1 MLDLEQKLYQMIIN
15 RLDGDKLSSASYR
28 EQAVALVNKG
38 IGGFILFGGKK
49 DETKGFIDRLQSL
62 SAIPLFIASDIE
74 RGVGQQVGEAT
85 RFPSQMAVA
94 AAINKNN
101 ADDVELLKNA
111 INAIAQE
118 ALDIGINMPLI
129 PVLDVN
135 RNPDN
140 PIICTRAFS
149 DDPEEVAWYGK
160 TYITVLEEAG
170 VLSCAKHFPGHGD
183 TSIDSHI
190 ELPVISKPLNELI
203 NIDVYPFRE
212 AVRAGVSSIMTG
224 HLSIP
229 AIDILPATLSKMI
242 ITGLLR
248 KELGYEGII
257 MTDALNMSALKEYKQ
272 VPVQCLN
279 AGFDILL
286 HPENVN
292 SVMEELKQA
301 VSCGEIKE
309 ETIDSAVTRILKFK
323 SKIKCPGKPEG
334 CNDKKTGKI
343 FLFDGISYSRHA
355 VLSDTISE
363 RAVTLVKNTPGVLPI
378 RDIQDVYLVFAGDE
392 SVYKGSPLINYL
404 PNNTALHVGA
414 GFKPA
419 PEGQTHRAAPAI
431 IVAIFTNI
439 AAWKGSSGINEEEVQ
454 FIRKLIRKSR
464 HSLILSFG
472 SPYVLRHFNEA
483 DILIAAYDPT
493 DQAQSSVIKCLKG
506 ERGFQGRL
514 PVNFELR

>member
-1 MLDLEQKLYQMIIN
+1 MLTLEQKLYQLIIN
-15 RLDGDKLSSASYR
+15 RLDGDKLSSVSYR
-28 EQAVALVNKG
+28 EQAIALVNKG
-38 IGGFILFGGKK
+38 IGGFILFGGQK
-49 DETKGFIDRLQSL
+49 DETKCFIDKLQSL
-62 SAIPLFIASDIE
+62 SKLPLFIASDIE

-85 RFPSQMAVA
+85 RFPSQMSVA
-94 AAINKNN
+94 AAINKNK

-118 ALDIGINMPLI
+118 ALEIGINMPLI

-160 TYITVLEEAG
+160 KYITVLEEAG

-190 ELPVISKPLNELI
+190 ELPVISKPLKELLD
-203 NIDVYPFRE
+203 IDVYPFRE
-212 AVRAGVSSIMTG
+212 AVWAGVSSIMTG

-229 AIDILPATLSKMI
+229 AFDIMPATLSEKI

-257 MTDALNMSALKEYKQ
+257 MTDALNMSALKEYDH
-272 VPVQCLN
+272 VPVQCIN

-292 SVMEELKQA
+292 SFIEELKQA
-301 VSCGEIKE
+301 VSYGEVKE
-309 ETIDSAVTRILKFK
+309 ETIDSAVTRILKSK
-323 SKIKCPGKPEG
+323 SKIKRPQKPGG
-334 CNDKKTGKI
+334 CNDNKTGKSSI
-343 FLFDGISYSRHA
+343 FNGISYSKHA

-363 RAVTLVKNTPGVLPI
+363 KAVTLVKNTPGVLPI
-378 RDIQDVYLVFAGDE
+378 RDIHDVHLVFAGDE
-392 SVYKGSPLINYL
+392 GVYNGSPLINYV
-404 PNNTALHVGA
+404 PNNTTLYSGA
-414 GFKPA
+414 GLKHA
-419 PEGQTHRAAPAI
+419 PTVV
-431 IVAIFTNI
+431 VAIFTNI
-439 AAWKGSSGINEEEVQ
+439 AAWKGSSGINEEGVQ
-454 FIRKLIRKSR
+454 LIKKIVKKSR
-464 HSLILSFG
+464 HSVIISFG

-483 DILIAAYDPT
+483 EILIAAYDPT
-493 DQAQSSVIKCLKG
+493 EQAQSSVIKCLKG
-506 ERGFQGRL
+506 ELIFQGRL
-514 PVNFELR
+514 PVTLKP

>member
-1 MLDLEQKLYQMIIN
+1 MLNLEQKLYQLIIN

-28 EQAVALVNKG
+28 EQAIALVNKG

-49 DETKGFIDRLQSL
+49 DETKNFIDKLQSL
-62 SAIPLFIASDIE
+62 SKMPLFIASDIE
-74 RGVGQQVGEAT
+74 RGVGQQVAEAT
-85 RFPSQMAVA
+85 RFPSQMSVA
-94 AAINKNN
+94 AAINKNK

-111 INAIAQE
+111 INAIARE

-149 DDPEEVAWYGK
+149 DDPEEVAWYGI
-160 TYITVLEEAG
+160 TYITVLEKAG

-190 ELPVISKPLNELI
+190 ELPVISKSLKELVD
-203 NIDVYPFRE
+203 IDILPFVE
-212 AVRAGVSSIMTG
+212 AVTAGVSSIMVG

-229 AIDILPATLSKMI
+229 AFDILPATLSEKI

-248 KELGYEGII
+248 NNLGYKGII
-257 MTDALNMSALKEYKQ
+257 MTDALNMSALKEYEH
-272 VPVQCLN
+272 VPVQCIN

-292 SVMEELKQA
+292 SVIEELKQA
-301 VSCGEIKE
+301 VSYGKIKE
-309 ETIDSAVTRILKFK
+309 ETINSAVTRILKSK
-323 SKIKCPGKPEG
+323 SKIKRPEKPEG
-334 CNDKKTGKI
+334 YNVKESGKSP
-343 FLFDGISYSRHA
+343 LFDGISYIKHA
-355 VLSDTISE
+355 VLSDMISE

-378 RDIQDVYLVFAGDE
+378 RDIRDFHLVFAGDE
-392 SVYKGSPLINYL
+392 NSYNQGPLRGFIPDYSSVS
-404 PNNTALHVGA
+404 VGA

-419 PEGQTHRAAPAI
+419 LEEQQYRAAQTI
-431 IVAIFTNI
+431 IVAIFTNV
-439 AAWKGSSGINEEEVQ
+439 AAWKGSSGISEGE
-454 FIRKLIRKSR
+454 IRYLKELMNKSR
-464 HSLILSFG
+464 HSIVISFG

-483 DILIAAYDPT
+483 EILIAAYDPT
-493 DQAQSSVIKCLKG
+493 EQAQSSVIKCLNG
-506 ERGFQGRL
+506 ELSFRGRL

>member
-1 MLDLEQKLYQMIIN
+1 MLTLEQKLYQLIIN
-15 RLDGDKLSSASYR
+15 RLDGDRLSSASYQ
-28 EQAVALVNKG
+28 EQAIELVNKG

-49 DETKGFIDRLQSL
+49 DETKSFIDKLQSL
-62 SAIPLFIASDIE
+62 SKIPLFIASDIE

-85 RFPSQMAVA
+85 RFPSQMSVA
-94 AAINKNN
+94 AAINKNK
-101 ADDVELLKNA
+101 AADVELLKNA

-149 DDPEEVAWYGK
+149 DDPEEVAWYGI

-203 NIDVYPFRE
+203 NIDVYPFMK

-229 AIDILPATLSKMI
+229 AIDILPATLSKKL

-257 MTDALNMSALKEYKQ
+257 MTDALNMRALREYKH
-272 VPVQCLN
+272 VPVQCMN

-292 SVMEELKQA
+292 SVIEELKQA
-301 VSCGEIKE
+301 VSYGEIKE
-309 ETIDSAVTRILKFK
+309 ETIDSAVTRILKSK
-323 SKIKCPGKPEG
+323 SKIKRTEKPEG
-334 CNDKKTGKI
+334 CNVRESGKSP
-343 FLFDGISYSRHA
+343 LFDGISYSKHA
-355 VLSDTISE
+355 VLSNTISE
-363 RAVTLVKNTPGVLPI
+363 RAVTLVKNTHGVLPI
-378 RDIQDVYLVFAGDE
+378 RDIQDVYLVFAGE
-392 SVYKGSPLINYL
+392 GNSYNQTPLRCFIPDNS
-404 PNNTALHVGA
+404 AVSVGA

-419 PEGQTHRAAPAI
+419 LEGQPHRDTPTI
-431 IVAIFTNI
+431 IIAIFTNI

-454 FIRKLIRKSR
+454 LIKKLIKKSR
-464 HSLILSFG
+464 HSIILSFG

-493 DQAQSSVIKCLKG
+493 EQAQSSVIKCLKG
-506 ERGFQGRL
+506 ELSFQGRL
-514 PVNFELR
+514 PVTLKP